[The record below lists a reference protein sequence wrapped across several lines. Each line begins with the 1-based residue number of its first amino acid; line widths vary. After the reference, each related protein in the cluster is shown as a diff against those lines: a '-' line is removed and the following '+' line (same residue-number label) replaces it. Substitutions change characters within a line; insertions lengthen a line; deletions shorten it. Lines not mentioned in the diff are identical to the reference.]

1 MVLIPL
7 LQVICTAVVLVHAEP
22 AGEALIVFSYRL
34 ERFVFQFFSNFL
46 VDSYQRNIK
55 TFLGFSLISRRGVIL
70 IFSTA
75 LLIGAQISRIILMF
89 LRILTMKHTQDY
101 RLREM

>member
-22 AGEALIVFSYRL
+22 EGKALIVFSYRL

-55 TFLGFSLISRRGVIL
+55 TFLGFSLISRRGD
-70 IFSTA
+70 FFR
-75 LLIGAQISRIILMF
+75 LLYWLVRKYLESL
-89 LRILTMKHTQDY
+89 
-101 RLREM
+101 